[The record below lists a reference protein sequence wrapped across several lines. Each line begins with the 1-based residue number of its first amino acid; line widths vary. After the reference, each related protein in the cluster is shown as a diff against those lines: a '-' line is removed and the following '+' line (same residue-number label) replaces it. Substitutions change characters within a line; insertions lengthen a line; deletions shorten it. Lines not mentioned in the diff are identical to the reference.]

1 MSKIIQIA
9 SAEARYF
16 NKVNGMH
23 EKHITLFALDDSGRI
38 WTRYYDGEAYREWF
52 PLATTGLPKEATE
65 S

>member
-1 MSKIIQIA
+1 MSKIIQIT
-9 SAEARYF
+9 SAEGRYF
-16 NKVNGMH
+16 NEANGKFESHM
-23 EKHITLFALDDSGRI
+23 TLFALDDNGRI